1 MNHRELATALS
12 ALPVEAV
19 QTLVAA
25 ADSIRAA
32 EANLAELTG
41 KKARK
46 KRGPNKPKEVAPE
59 PVVRPGGV
67 RTVEAPKP
75 RGRKPA
81 PKPLASAID
90 RLRAVKA
97 GGIKTRKQVLPDDE
111 D

>member
-1 MNHRELATALS
+1 MSQRPRYDDGGAATSTWVGTAVVAAPDHMRSTELVLAT
-12 ALPVEAV
+12 V
-19 QTLVAA
+19 Q
-25 ADSIRAA
+25 
-32 EANLAELTG
+32 G

-46 KRGPNKPKEVAPE
+46 KRGPNKPKVEAPA
-59 PVVRPGGV
+59 P
-67 RTVEAPKP
+67 VEAPKP
-75 RGRKPA
+75 TRGRKPA

>member
-1 MNHRELATALS
+1 MNHRELAVALA
-12 ALPVEAV
+12 ALPEGSVGALVEA
-19 QTLVAA
+19 AA
-25 ADSIRAA
+25 SIRRS
-32 EANLAELTG
+32 EEVLAG
-41 KKARK
+41 FNSKKSRK
-46 KRGPNKPKEVAPE
+46 KRGPNKPKVEESAPTPA
-59 PVVRPGGV
+59 PV
-67 RTVEAPKP
+67 PKP

>member
-1 MNHRELATALS
+1 MNTRELATALS
-12 ALPVEAV
+12 AMSPEAI
-19 QTLVAA
+19 TAIVAA
-25 ADSIRAA
+25 ADHMRST
-32 EANLAELTG
+32 ELVLATVLG
-41 KKARK
+41 KKPRK
-46 KRGPNKPKEVAPE
+46 KRGPNKPKVEAPA
-59 PVVRPGGV
+59 P
-67 RTVEAPKP
+67 VEAPKP

>member
-1 MNHRELATALS
+1 MNNHRELADAL
-12 ALPVEAV
+12 AAIPIE
-19 QTLVAA
+19 VAEQLCRA
-25 ADSIRAA
+25 ADGIRN
-32 EANLAELTG
+32 ANALLSELG
-41 KKARK
+41 VKKARK
-46 KRGPNKPKEVAPE
+46 KRGPNKPKVEAPA
-59 PVVRPGGV
+59 P
-67 RTVEAPKP
+67 VEAPKA